1 MKLFFFNQKTAYEM
15 RISDWSSDV
24 CSSDLLPFQQ
34 RHEHFVQGY
43 AQNGWFVGRLAGIGA
58 VVNGLAAHG
67 DALYG
72 KDRKPILLVVIT
84 GMVAVRAFQRHF
96 VGGVGGAGNAFG
108 RHGLDG
114 AAVRSEEHT
123 SELQS
128 LM

>member
-1 MKLFFFNQKTAYEM
+1 M

-24 CSSDLLPFQQ
+24 CSSDLVEVDDFGQLPFQQ

-84 GMVAVRAFQRHF
+84 GMVAVRAFQR
-96 VGGVGGAGNAFG
+96 
-108 RHGLDG
+108 
-114 AAVRSEEHT
+114 SEERRVGKECVST
-123 SELQS
+123 SRS
-128 LM
+128 RWWPYH